1 MPTNSTLLLASHTP
15 LTPMTYPQARRGEIW
30 LADLEPVRG
39 NEQAGVRPV
48 LVISATRVGIGSGG
62 LAIVVP
68 LTTTDRTDHGA
79 VRIPAGEG
87 GLRRDSYATPL
98 KVRSIARERLLSRWG
113 VATTTTVDEVANQV
127 RISIGLEPPA
137 RL

>member
-1 MPTNSTLLLASHTP
+1 MISP
-15 LTPMTYPQARRGEIW
+15 LARRGEVW
-30 LADLEPVRG
+30 LADLDPVRG
-39 NEQAGVRPV
+39 NELAGVRPV
-48 LVISATRVGIGSGG
+48 LIISVTRIGVSRGG

-68 LTTTDRTDHGA
+68 ITTTDRTDHGA

-127 RISIGLEPPA
+127 RISIGLDPPA
-137 RL
+137 RC